1 MASSTPYK
9 QNILNIQYGMY
20 VFHLNQRLLQKEPE
34 EKERANLGNVD
45 NEKRTL
51 CTTHNV

>member
-1 MASSTPYK
+1 MLFIRIGLAYTKSP
-9 QNILNIQYGMY
+9 
-20 VFHLNQRLLQKEPE
+20 QRRE
-34 EKERANLGNVD
+34 ERLNLGNVD